1 MRFSHLEDVWDYLK
15 LRNILDIITL
25 IIRHSTDRSWLAIVH
40 KLKFD
45 SMKCLLTMNEHEFSL
60 AFIRWMDIWSC
71 LFLTG
76 RNSYRICTLEWN
88 VLDICISRTID
99 IFLEF
104 HYFKLH
110 DSEEIGIII
119 CIFTKTWLKYLNDA
133 NQEQH
138 CTFSIM
144 WHENQRIVLIVC
156 KYVCHRRPLPSAAVS
171 FLVCRGEILP
181 LQ

>member
-1 MRFSHLEDVWDYLK
+1 MKNCRVSIWKPRFIYHHNIVRFSHLEDVWNYFK
-15 LRNILDIITL
+15 LRNILDIIIL

-76 RNSYRICTLEWN
+76 QNLYKICTLEWN
-88 VLDICISRTID
+88 VFDICISRTID

-110 DSEEIGIII
+110 A
-119 CIFTKTWLKYLNDA
+119 KYYITRKRL
-133 NQEQH
+133 E
-138 CTFSIM
+138 
-144 WHENQRIVLIVC
+144 
-156 KYVCHRRPLPSAAVS
+156 
-171 FLVCRGEILP
+171 
-181 LQ
+181 